1 MNLLAIDILTVF
13 GMPPVDVV
21 HLAADLGCRHIS
33 ASLTPVPWNPCNYP
47 SWSLRDDLKLRR
59 ELQAVMADQGVSVR
73 QAEGFAFRPGQDVRN
88 LASDM
93 DTMKELGAIRLS
105 TVSME
110 PDMPR
115 GLSQLALLAEMAGE
129 RGMGLTLEFAPP
141 HPIGN
146 LTMALGAQA
155 WRVIGTGRNPE
166 RLH

>member
-1 MNLLAIDILTVF
+1 
-13 GMPPVDVV
+13 
-21 HLAADLGCRHIS
+21 
-33 ASLTPVPWNPCNYP
+33 
-47 SWSLRDDLKLRR
+47 
-59 ELQAVMADQGVSVR
+59 MADQGVSVR